1 MDEPNDQPIRPPI
14 HPPIHPP
21 IREPIREPIRRPAV
35 PRPRPGRLPPRV
47 RRALAGPAGV
57 ALAALALF
65 AALAAFGARVHWVE
79 EVGTAERDGY
89 VLEAEI
95 LLEGRLPRDPYRPLL
110 YPLAAAGLGTLL
122 GDPFAA
128 ARLLSNAAA
137 AALAAL
143 AFAFGRRLADSRAV
157 GWWAFGA
164 TALNPNL
171 WTIGQHVTTDVPFAA
186 LAGAS
191 LLAAFAY
198 LERPGWRAVVLGG
211 AALALAAFTRANAA
225 FLVPAWLAAWYLAPR
240 PARRLR
246 HLAALAVVTLLVLA
260 PHFALRHAQ
269 FGDPFHDENWKN
281 LAYKL
286 YGWPDW
292 SYLER
297 VPYDGPWEVVAA
309 NPVRVL
315 GGGMLETWRFLR
327 YGFWQLV
334 GTPLHALLFLAGAG
348 AALAVRRRRAGWLLF
363 AGGTYTALVALAFF
377 TWGRLLL
384 VLLPIAAALAYAPFA
399 GPVRERVVAALAPR
413 LAGARPAALRRL
425 AAPGTL
431 RRALALVGAL
441 ALAGLAVKT
450 FVFRLPAF
458 ADRHP
463 YAEVAALRTLAAEV
477 PEGTVIAGVTPF
489 LGRYVDRDY
498 VYVHDAFGPEI
509 RDPER
514 YYAALRERLE
524 ETGADYLLVAE
535 IDLRDRPAALLGE
548 EPPAPWLEPRGGDD
562 EARVWR
568 VRLEAE
574 PEGKAIR

>member
-1 MDEPNDQPIRPPI
+1 MDEPNDQPTRPAAPEPGGPFPASPTAIRPSATRGSPG
-14 HPPIHPP
+14 
-21 IREPIREPIRRPAV
+21 AATS
-35 PRPRPGRLPPRV
+35 PGRM

-57 ALAALALF
+57 ALATLGLF
-65 AALAAFGARVHWVE
+65 AALALFGARVHWVE

-95 LLEGRLPRDPYRPLL
+95 LLDGRLPHDPFRPLL
-110 YPLAAAGLGTLL
+110 YPLAAAGLGALL

-171 WTIGQHVTTDVPFAA
+171 WIIGQHVTTDMSFAA
-186 LAGAS
+186 LAAAS

-198 LERPGWRAVVLGG
+198 LERPDGRTAAAGG
-211 AALALAAFTRANAA
+211 AALGLAAFTRANAA
-225 FLVPAWLAAWYLAPR
+225 FLVPAWLLAWWLAPR
-240 PARRLR
+240 GARRLK
-246 HLAALAVVTLLVLA
+246 HLLVLALVTLAALA
-260 PHFALRHAQ
+260 PHFALRQAE

-297 VPYDGPWEVVAA
+297 VPFDGPWEVVAA

-315 GGGMLETWRFLR
+315 GGGWLETYRFLR
-327 YGFWQLV
+327 TGFWQLV
-334 GTPLHALLFLAGAG
+334 GTRLHALLFLAGAA
-348 AALAVRRRRAGWLLF
+348 AALAARRRRAGWLLF
-363 AGGTYTALVALAFF
+363 AGATYTALVALSFF

-384 VLLPIAAALAYAPFA
+384 VLLPPTAALSYAPFA
-399 GPVRERVVAALAPR
+399 GPVRERAVAALAPR
-413 LAGARPAALRRL
+413 FARRRPAALRRL
-425 AAPGTL
+425 GRPETL
-431 RRALALVGAL
+431 RRALTLVAAL
-441 ALAGLAVKT
+441 ALAGLALKT
-450 FVFRLPAF
+450 FAFRLPVF
-458 ADRHP
+458 VDRHP
-463 YAEVAALRTLAAEV
+463 YAQVAALRSLAAEV

-498 VYVHDAFGPEI
+498 AYVHDAFGPET
-509 RDPER
+509 RDPEL
-514 YYAALRERLE
+514 YYAALRERLT
-524 ETGADYLLVAE
+524 ETGADYLLVGE

-548 EPPAPWLEPRGGDD
+548 APPVPWLAPAGGDA
-562 EARVWR
+562 EVRVWR
-568 VRLEAE
+568 VQGLD
-574 PEGKAIR
+574 